1 MRHFSF
7 LVTAFVLG
15 ACAGPADIPTVS
27 ICTTGSNA
35 GKCFDMPVV
44 GQGSCCGSYNISTW
58 LSQGG
63 IHIDTSCDYGS
74 QPTISQAVQASGI
87 PRSKLWITSKLNVES
102 CSLDMASDLNSLV
115 LAPLQM
121 EYVDLLLLHH
131 AGRWETDRNPHP
143 PCFDAAAAG
152 PAGNGTYYTCRMQTV
167 EAMEKLVAG
176 GKVRTW
182 GVSNWQVRDL
192 QQMHDVYGYYPA
204 INQIEYH
211 VSWPG
216 SCPKPPPRPQA
227 FATASVCHGSG
238 VACLYPRLT
247 AFLSP
252 PRAFAHPNPLPFA
265 VTALVARE
273 RGGVLLQQA
282 WNTGGGLCPHGRR

>member
-1 MRHFSF
+1 MTAS
-7 LVTAFVLG
+7 AFVLLG
-15 ACAGPADIPTVS
+15 ARAGPADIPTVS
-27 ICTTGSNA
+27 ICTTGSSA
-35 GKCFDMPVV
+35 GKCYDMPVV
-44 GQGSCCGSYNISTW
+44 GQGSCCGAYNISTW

-63 IHIDTSCDYGS
+63 VHIDTSCDYGS

-102 CSLDMASDLNSLV
+102 CGLDMAADLQSLV

-143 PCFDAAAAG
+143 PCFDASAAG
-152 PAGNGTYYTCRMQTV
+152 PAGNGTYYSCRMQTV
-167 EAMEKLVAG
+167 QAMEKLVAG

-211 VSWPG
+211 VSLPG
-216 SCPKPPPRPQA
+216 VAPPHPPPL
-227 FATASVCHGSG
+227 H
-238 VACLYPRLT
+238 
-247 AFLSP
+247 
-252 PRAFAHPNPLPFA
+252 PRAFAAASVCQGCGYTHGSRHSSPRAPFFPPNHSPPPFA
-265 VTALVARE
+265 VTAVVARE

-282 WNTGGGLCPHGRR
+282 RNTSGGLRTHWGR